1 MQERLFET
9 LYSEWKEELGAPLYE
24 SRSLYIAVFSPD
36 DHLMLANKS
45 MMDLF
50 RGDPSKSLQ
59 NPTLG
64 KLRSMSFENALVYE
78 GYLTIGDNINHFS
91 SIQAKVFRKNDR
103 LLIVGSVDVGL
114 MAEQNDV
121 MRRLNDEISNLQR
134 QLMKEKVALEKTYDQ
149 LNLANANLKESN
161 ATKDKF
167 LSIMAHD
174 LKNPFAVLLGFS
186 DILMDSFSEFDKEQ
200 IFQQI
205 EIIHKTVHK
214 TYQLLEDL
222 LLWSRSQ
229 LGRIEFQPTN
239 MNLDTICKDVALS
252 LSEIADKKSI
262 RLEVRVSPELEVLA
276 DKNMLKTIL
285 RNLITNAIKFS
296 WHDSIVTIY
305 AEHGPQMVSVSISDH
320 GVGIGFKQQEKIWK
334 LSEQVSTA
342 GTDKED
348 GSGLGLLL
356 CKEFAEKQGG
366 TIGVVSEPGNGSVF
380 CFTVPR
386 GKMV

>member
-1 MQERLFET
+1 
-9 LYSEWKEELGAPLYE
+9 
-24 SRSLYIAVFSPD
+24 
-36 DHLMLANKS
+36 
-45 MMDLF
+45 MDLF

-64 KLRSMSFENALVYE
+64 KLRSMSFEKALVYE
-78 GYLTIGDNINHFS
+78 GYLTIGDNLNHFN
-91 SIQAKVFRKNDR
+91 SIQAKFFRKNDR

-114 MAEQNDV
+114 MAEQNDA

-174 LKNPFAVLLGFS
+174 LKNPFSVLLGFS

-229 LGRIEFQPTN
+229 LGRIEFQPTK

-276 DKNMLKTIL
+276 DENMLKTIL

-296 WHDSIVTIY
+296 WHDSFVTIS
-305 AEHGPQMVSVSISDH
+305 AEPGPQMVSVSVSDH
-320 GVGIGFKQQEKIWK
+320 GVGIALKQQEKIWK
-334 LSEQVSTA
+334 LSEQVLY
-342 GTDKED
+342 GWHR
-348 GSGLGLLL
+348 
-356 CKEFAEKQGG
+356 QGG
-366 TIGVVSEPGNGSVF
+366 RFRARFASLQRVCRKNKE
-380 CFTVPR
+380 VPS
-386 GKMV
+386 G